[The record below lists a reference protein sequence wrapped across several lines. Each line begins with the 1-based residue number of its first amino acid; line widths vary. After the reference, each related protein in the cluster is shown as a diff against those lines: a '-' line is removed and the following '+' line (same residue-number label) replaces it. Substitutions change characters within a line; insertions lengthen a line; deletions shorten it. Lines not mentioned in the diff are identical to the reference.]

1 MSSLNASN
9 DLNYPIP
16 FASLQSSGIGISKYK
31 QYLLSTQLLHYLHA
45 QAQVVLSKK
54 NTLKQLSFV
63 KSEVFNG
70 NVIHKHYLS

>member
-31 QYLLSTQLLHYLHA
+31 QYLLYTQLLHYLRA

-54 NTLKQLSFV
+54 NILEQLV